1 MLTYKI
7 LQITGFA
14 VGGLITALICNIL
27 LLRFA
32 HSLGIR
38 NKNDIVIR
46 WSNESK
52 PSLGGVSFFVV
63 FGFASIC
70 FSILFDDVNIFQ
82 NKQFV
87 GLFTGGV
94 LAFVM
99 GLADDAYNTRPFLK
113 LFIQILC
120 GVLMIFTDTT
130 IHLFHEPFVDAIFTI
145 LWVVLIMNSLNML
158 DNMDGITG
166 TTVLF
171 ILSSC
176 LFAGWLVFE
185 FNTNIW
191 TLLNVALIG
200 GVIGFLTM
208 NIHPSKL
215 FMGDAGSQFI
225 GFFVAYFLAFYIN
238 SVTWQIALFLL
249 CTIPFWTSNVIRM
262 ISWIPLLGRN
272 GLVNDFLLS
281 LGIIDAPQEWLLYS
295 GFSIVLAFVHLY
307 TLFMIVPIFNSM
319 MRIDKSIIEAAYD
332 NGANGLQILWN
343 VIIPLCKPGIVI
355 GSIFVITVVMGD
367 FITIGIM
374 GGQQIPSIG
383 KIIYVEM
390 SYLQLP
396 AAAANAVILLSL
408 TLLII
413 WVMTKMIDIRK
424 EL

>member
-1 MLTYKI
+1 MKEKIHIFQPKLSWLAIPFALIFIAYFIVPLTLTLIVSFWDYTEYSI
-7 LQITGFA
+7 IPDFI
-14 VGGLITALICNIL
+14 VGNYIYIFDGCFTFENGLCLTFKTYISTFFFCFFTWLITL
-27 LLRFA
+27 LL
-32 HSLGIR
+32 
-38 NKNDIVIR
+38 
-46 WSNESK
+46 
-52 PSLGGVSFFVV
+52 
-63 FGFASIC
+63 GFC
-70 FSILFDDVNIFQ
+70 
-82 NKQFV
+82 
-87 GLFTGGV
+87 
-94 LAFVM
+94 
-99 GLADDAYNTRPFLK
+99 
-113 LFIQILC
+113 
-120 GVLMIFTDTT
+120 
-130 IHLFHEPFVDAIFTI
+130 
-145 LWVVLIMNSLNML
+145 
-158 DNMDGITG
+158 
-166 TTVLF
+166 
-171 ILSSC
+171 
-176 LFAGWLVFE
+176 
-185 FNTNIW
+185 
-191 TLLNVALIG
+191 
-200 GVIGFLTM
+200 
-208 NIHPSKL
+208 
-215 FMGDAGSQFI
+215 
-225 GFFVAYFLAFYIN
+225 VAYFLAFYVN

-281 LGIIDAPQEWLLYS
+281 TGITDTPQEWLLYS